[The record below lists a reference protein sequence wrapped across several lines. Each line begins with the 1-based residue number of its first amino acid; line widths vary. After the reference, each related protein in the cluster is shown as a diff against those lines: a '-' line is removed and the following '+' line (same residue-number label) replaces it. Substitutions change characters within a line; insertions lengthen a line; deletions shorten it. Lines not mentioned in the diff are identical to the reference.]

1 MEGKLMD
8 AADRYGFNQHNK
20 KIRAIG
26 NAIKAVDKAMQAC
39 SYSIFLN
46 SAKNS
51 LVNALLEQQVM
62 WQKMEEV
69 RIMEKNDQRNSTP
82 NNV

>member
-1 MEGKLMD
+1 VAGKLMD

-26 NAIKAVDKAMQAC
+26 NAIKAIDKAIQQC
-39 SYSIFLN
+39 SYSIFLE
-46 SAKNS
+46 SAKQNM
-51 LVNALLEQQVM
+51 VNALLEQQIM

-69 RIMEKNDQRNSTP
+69 RLMEKNDQRNSAP
-82 NNV
+82 NNI